1 MRIIRHSPT
10 GGRITEFV
18 KEDRARVNIKVN
30 PSLQYTDG
38 IELAASIDDTTT
50 AIVSLRWDD
59 LREIVQFIRKSGTVR
74 QKELLAPP
82 STPNPHVQGTA
93 PPRPQVEAVLRPSLE
108 LSDAKRQREKPAK
121 DTGRLLPKMPLPPHL
136 RRGKD

>member
-38 IELAASIDDTTT
+38 IELAASIDDTGDRLS
-50 AIVSLRWDD
+50 AVGRSARN
-59 LREIVQFIRKSGTVR
+59 RPV
-74 QKELLAPP
+74 
-82 STPNPHVQGTA
+82 H
-93 PPRPQVEAVLRPSLE
+93 PQVGDGAAKGVASSAVHTEPACPRHRATKAPS
-108 LSDAKRQREKPAK
+108 
-121 DTGRLLPKMPLPPHL
+121 
-136 RRGKD
+136 